1 MLPLAM
7 KKSSSLLLLLL
18 LCAGLLHAQQ
28 HTLLIIA
35 DDVSPDYF
43 GAFSPA
49 TDTAKAPNIRALAD
63 RGVRFTQ
70 TWAAPVCSPTRAG
83 LFTGRYSFRTGVGQV
98 ITNATTPQLDTGEV
112 SIAELLHDLAPQK
125 YRTACVGK
133 WHLHINVP
141 GKRLNPN
148 RMGFDFY
155 SGNFNGAISNYF
167 NYPII
172 VNGQMD
178 TATTYATTQTV
189 NDAIAWMD
197 TVNLNRPFFL
207 WVAFNAP
214 HSPFHLPPANLCDT
228 TGLPGTTAHINA
240 NPKKY
245 FKAAIQAMDTEIGRL
260 LQYLQTRNLLD
271 STNIIFMGDNGNET
285 ETAQIAN
292 PNKAKAT
299 LYDYGVHVPLLVAG
313 PAVVN
318 PNRSSDALVNSHDLF
333 ATMAELCG
341 FSAWRNAI
349 PVDTVTDSR
358 SLLPILKNT
367 ASSVRTWIFTEQFRN
382 ASTNI
387 DGKTI
392 RNDTFHLIRFDL
404 GNEAFYNV
412 VLDPEENNNLLSGT
426 LSANELL
433 QYHSLCDTLTAL
445 TGSGSCS
452 PLAIIEGE
460 KAGRPVLHPNPASDV
475 LVLQHADLVTE
486 AILYDALGRPLLHW
500 TDPQRPLPA
509 SGLPSGWYVLRA
521 DLRSGET
528 MLERVLIGR

>member
-1 MLPLAM
+1 MPALAM
-7 KKSSSLLLLLL
+7 KKSSSLLLALL

-28 HTLLIIA
+28 NTLLIIA

-112 SIAELLHDLAPQK
+112 SIAELLHNLAPQK

-155 SGNFNGAISNYF
+155 SGNFNGAINNYF

-172 VNGQMD
+172 VNGQVD

-197 TVNLNRPFFL
+197 TVNLDRPFFL

-228 TGLPGTTAHINA
+228 TGLPGTAADINA

-318 PNRSSDALVNSHDLF
+318 PNRSSDALVNTPDLF
-333 ATMAELCG
+333 ATIAELCG

-349 PVDTVTDSR
+349 PLDTVTDSR
-358 SLLPILKNT
+358 SVLPILRNT
-367 ASSVRTWIFTEQFRN
+367 ASTVRSWIFTEQFRN
-382 ASTNI
+382 PSTNI

-404 GNEAFYNV
+404 GNEAFYNL
-412 VLDPEENNNLLSGT
+412 VLDPEENNNLLIGT
-426 LSANELL
+426 LNSNEL
-433 QYHSLCDTLTAL
+433 QHYHALCDTLTTL
-445 TGSGSCS
+445 VGSGSCS
-452 PLAIIEGE
+452 PLSSETQEAAYTPTLI
-460 KAGRPVLHPNPASDV
+460 PNPASDV
-475 LVLQHADLVTE
+475 LIWSEPAAVRH
-486 AILYDALGRPLLHW
+486 AILYDVQGRIVCTW
-500 TDPQRPLPA
+500 ADPQQALSVLALR
-509 SGLPSGWYVLRA
+509 SGCYVLRA
-521 DLRSGET
+521 EMRSGER
-528 MLERVLIGR
+528 LARQVQIR